1 MRDLLRPTLPHST
14 RRVMLPAPGR
24 PAPAACIAAPAPT
37 ARRAASAPPVTPVRP
52 RLAAIAPAQADGGD
66 QPRQLVRP
74 AGSGP
79 RFRYIAGPAAGQPGD
94 VAGEDGTDLLIRAG
108 THFVRNFSL
117 TQGDKLDLTSILAGA
132 PMAHDLANLGQFV
145 KVLGYGQNDPG
156 FGAGTKTT
164 LEVTGPQG
172 SAVVNFEGVGKTDLQ
187 HLLKHQSLMLPPHRA
202 GPLPFPPFPGLD
214 PVIAGE
220 GQDGGWVLG

>member
-1 MRDLLRPTLPHST
+1 MATLRLQEGGLSGSGPTDTLTLTGAGANAGQTAMFTDVTLANGASKTFQPVTTEVIGGVTYYVATLDPPGGSTGTGST
-14 RRVMLPAPGR
+14 RRQR
-24 PAPAACIAAPAPT
+24 PAPAPT
-37 ARRAASAPPVTPVRP
+37 ARRAVSAPPVTPVRP

-117 TQGDKLDLTSILAGA
+117 T
-132 PMAHDLANLGQFV
+132 
-145 KVLGYGQNDPG
+145 
-156 FGAGTKTT
+156 
-164 LEVTGPQG
+164 
-172 SAVVNFEGVGKTDLQ
+172 
-187 HLLKHQSLMLPPHRA
+187 
-202 GPLPFPPFPGLD
+202 
-214 PVIAGE
+214 
-220 GQDGGWVLG
+220 